1 MIAPS
6 PNTYDTVQHL
16 NTVCDK
22 VKARVQK
29 FQGSWQGRLN
39 TNLTAL
45 SLYTQG
51 IMQLK
56 VILQKLEAGS
66 RSYLHVQRH
75 LEKMQKLYSA
85 TRTQMLRFKTTHG
98 FS

>member
-6 PNTYDTVQHL
+6 PNTYDTVQRL
-16 NTVCDK
+16 NAVCDR

-39 TNLTAL
+39 TYLTAL

-56 VILQKLEAGS
+56 AILKKLEYGS
-66 RSYLHVQRH
+66 RLYAHVQKN
-75 LEKMQKLYSA
+75 LKIMQKLHLA
-85 TRTQMLRFKTTHG
+85 THAQMLRFKTTHG
-98 FS
+98 FA